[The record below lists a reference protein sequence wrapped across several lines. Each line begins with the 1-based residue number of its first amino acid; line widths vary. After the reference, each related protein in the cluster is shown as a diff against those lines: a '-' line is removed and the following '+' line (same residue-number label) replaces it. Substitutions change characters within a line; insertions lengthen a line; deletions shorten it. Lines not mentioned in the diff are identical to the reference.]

1 MPGMQ
6 QKLGLVRSKQCD
18 WFQSVIKVSM
28 SILYRRPYRRTSRNC
43 KYQCTYEILNTKKMQ
58 HDLETTLQGR
68 RRSFFMCLLV
78 MYCVLTTSSV
88 EHTFEIEENILL
100 HFKFDGKAFHKT
112 VC

>member
-1 MPGMQ
+1 
-6 QKLGLVRSKQCD
+6 
-18 WFQSVIKVSM
+18 
-28 SILYRRPYRRTSRNC
+28 
-43 KYQCTYEILNTKKMQ
+43 MQ
-58 HDLETTLQGR
+58 HDLETTLQGK

-88 EHTFEIEENILL
+88 EHMCLFTFEIEDNILL